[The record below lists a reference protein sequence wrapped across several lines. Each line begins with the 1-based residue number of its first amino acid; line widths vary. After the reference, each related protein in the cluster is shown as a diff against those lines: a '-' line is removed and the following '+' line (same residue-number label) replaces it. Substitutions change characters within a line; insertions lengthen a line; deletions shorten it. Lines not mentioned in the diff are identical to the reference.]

1 MIFLFTYFPQKN
13 YQNSI
18 LIVWTTILWITYFV
32 LWACFSLL
40 LREPRR
46 LSSSL
51 RLSKC
56 ISKKKLII
64 NVNCND
70 RYSPL
75 IHHIKETCPVH
86 KRSPFSSSYWR
97 DSIKVSPPPIPCW
110 QSLLRLPDIRLEL
123 DILFCFLGI
132 NVSWGKGI
140 GTRQTPTLS
149 LCMAYLMDLFV
160 SVAVVWLLALFSPSP
175 VPVPSPPSSP
185 LVPFVMRCWC
195 SLGSFSGFF
204 TLKQKN
210 TNLKGPKHSK
220 NENFYFLAPAQTK
233 RMQPI

>member
-1 MIFLFTYFPQKN
+1 MQSYACVKTKLLEVFDFFVYLFASKN

-18 LIVWTTILWITYFV
+18 LIVWTTILWISYFV

-110 QSLLRLPDIRLEL
+110 QSLLRSPDIL
-123 DILFCFLGI
+123 DILFCFLLI
-132 NVSWGKGI
+132 NVSWVDK
-140 GTRQTPTLS
+140 
-149 LCMAYLMDLFV
+149 A
-160 SVAVVWLLALFSPSP
+160 
-175 VPVPSPPSSP
+175 
-185 LVPFVMRCWC
+185 
-195 SLGSFSGFF
+195 
-204 TLKQKN
+204 QK
-210 TNLKGPKHSK
+210 T
-220 NENFYFLAPAQTK
+220 TK
-233 RMQPI
+233 RGGSDFLDVFFHYLPTHYKILN